1 MCLLYTFLSWE
12 LQSCLKVWIEVFS
25 GFGKFL
31 LIISSNMS
39 VLYSLSSTSGTPII
53 CILALLTMSHL
64 YLLFCF
70 VLFYF
75 FLFTSIY
82 IFSVDL
88 SLSSLIRSSLMSNLL
103 LVLNNEFEFQT
114 FSFSVL
120 KYTFD
125 LL

>member
-1 MCLLYTFLSWE
+1 
-12 LQSCLKVWIEVFS
+12 
-25 GFGKFL
+25 
-31 LIISSNMS
+31 MS